1 MSPKTILSI
10 SKKKKKMG
18 RLLND
23 LFLDFNISLLFSKFS
38 KTLKKK
44 AKVRFVSTFLYKFTM
59 QSQEKTK
66 FSNIFA

>member
-1 MSPKTILSI
+1 
-10 SKKKKKMG
+10 MG

-23 LFLDFNISLLFSKFS
+23 LFLDFNISLLFLKFS

-44 AKVRFVSTFLYKFTM
+44 EKVRFVSTFLYKFTT
-59 QSQEKTK
+59 QSKEKTK